1 MTSNNSNPPTGTE
14 EETSNVVDGT
24 NRDDLMTVAYTDADG
39 DSIDGADGDD
49 DVIYGYAGDDHIS
62 GGDGDDVIYGD
73 GDSTSDGTTS
83 SGEDIHQNQTG
94 AGHGSHGE
102 GHGYGHYGDD
112 ESASESFNDTINGGS
127 GDDTIYGGQGD
138 DTIYGGSGDDT
149 IYGDGGSADATSSD
163 STDGH
168 KNQTGVG
175 HESHGEGHGYGHDGD
190 GHDDTT
196 AGTYNDTIVGGTGND
211 TIFGGQGDDLIYG
224 GEGDDVIDGDGP
236 SSDTHDHDGDRHQ
249 NQTGVGHESHGEGH
263 GYGHYGDDHED
274 TGTYDDTIFG
284 GSGDDTIIASKGT
297 DTIDGGDD
305 RDTYTSQGASSL
317 TDETINV
324 TVNDDGDGTVEKAS
338 TGTTDTVTSVENFV
352 ADEAPAE
359 ADEITLTTAVQQ
371 ENIGTDIE
379 GLDDNS
385 SGTFTPIYGG
395 APVSFGPGTDYLLS
409 NLLNGTSPDGQLPAY
424 GPNGS
429 YTITAGDEDGRVGD
443 ITFSN
448 FETINFNIVCF
459 ARGTMIATRKGEVA
473 IEDLREGDEVITVD
487 RGFRPIRWIGSTTVA
502 AQGKFAPVVI
512 RKGAMGNSRDLRVSP
527 QHRMLVKGWHVELL
541 FGKREAL
548 VPAKALINDETVF
561 QLEGGSVEYFH
572 MMFDTHELI
581 YAEGIPSE
589 SFHPGQVGMGA
600 FAEETREEIF
610 ELFPELR
617 ERLESYGGSVRES
630 LKVSEAKILAE
641 NPDILTLTEDA

>member
-1 MTSNNSNPPTGTE
+1 MTSSNSNPPATPEKDGI
-14 EETSNVVDGT
+14 VDGT
-24 NRDDLMTVAYTDADG
+24 NQNDTMTVVYTDADG
-39 DSIDGADGDD
+39 DSIDGADGDN
-49 DVIYGYAGDDHIS
+49 DVIYGYAGDDFIS

-73 GDSTSDGTTS
+73 GGAGTDSHGTDG
-83 SGEDIHQNQTG
+83 GDGHRNQTG
-94 AGHGSHGE
+94 QGHESHGE
-102 GHGYGHYGDD
+102 GYGYGHEGDGHD
-112 ESASESFNDTINGGS
+112 GETAATSFNDTINGG
-127 GDDTIYGGQGD
+127 
-138 DTIYGGSGDDT
+138 
-149 IYGDGGSADATSSD
+149 
-163 STDGH
+163 
-168 KNQTGVG
+168 
-175 HESHGEGHGYGHDGD
+175 
-190 GHDDTT
+190 
-196 AGTYNDTIVGGTGND
+196 AGN
-211 TIFGGQGDDLIYG
+211 
-224 GEGDDVIDGDGP
+224 DVIDGDGGAYDDG
-236 SSDTHDHDGDRHQ
+236 SHDGDRHQ
-249 NQTGVGHESHGEGH
+249 NQTGQGHESHGQGY
-263 GYGHYGDDHED
+263 GYGHYGDDHKD
-274 TGTYDDTIFG
+274 TGTYDDNISG
-284 GSGDDTIIASKGT
+284 GTGDDTIISSKGT
-297 DTIDGGDD
+297 DTIDGGDG
-305 RDTYTSQGASSL
+305 RDTYTSQGGGSV

-324 TVNDDGDGTVEKAS
+324 TVNNDGDGTVEKAS
-338 TGTTDTVTSVENFV
+338 TGTTDTVSSVENFV
-352 ADEAPAE
+352 ADEAAAE

-371 ENIGTDIE
+371 EDIATDIE

-385 SGTFTPIYGG
+385 SGTFTPVYGG
-395 APVSFGPGTDYLLS
+395 AAVSFGPGTDYLLS
-409 NLLNGTSPDGQLPAY
+409 NILNGTLPDGQLPAY

-429 YTITAGDEDGRVGD
+429 YSITAGDEDGRVGD

-459 ARGTMIATRKGEVA
+459 ARGTRISTRKGEIA
-473 IEDLREGDEVITVD
+473 IEDLRPGDEVITVD
-487 RGFRPIRWIGSTTVA
+487 RGFRPIRWIGSTSVA

-641 NPDILTLTEDA
+641 NPDILTLVEEV

>member
-1 MTSNNSNPPTGTE
+1 MTSSNSNPPATPEKDGI
-14 EETSNVVDGT
+14 VDGT
-24 NRDDLMTVAYTDADG
+24 NQNDTMTVVYTDADG
-39 DSIDGADGDD
+39 DSIDGADGDN
-49 DVIYGYAGDDHIS
+49 DVIYGYAGDDFIS

-73 GDSTSDGTTS
+73 GGAGTDSLGTDG
-83 SGEDIHQNQTG
+83 GDGHRNQTG
-94 AGHGSHGE
+94 QGHESHGE
-102 GHGYGHYGDD
+102 GYGYGHEGDGHD
-112 ESASESFNDTINGGS
+112 GETAATSFNDTINGGA
-127 GDDTIYGGQGD
+127 GDDTIFGGQGD
-138 DTIYGGSGDDT
+138 DTIYGG
-149 IYGDGGSADATSSD
+149 
-163 STDGH
+163 
-168 KNQTGVG
+168 
-175 HESHGEGHGYGHDGD
+175 
-190 GHDDTT
+190 
-196 AGTYNDTIVGGTGND
+196 AGN
-211 TIFGGQGDDLIYG
+211 
-224 GEGDDVIDGDGP
+224 DVIDGDGGAYDDG
-236 SSDTHDHDGDRHQ
+236 SHDGDRHQ
-249 NQTGVGHESHGEGH
+249 NQTGQGHESHGQGY
-263 GYGHYGDDHED
+263 GYGHYGDDHKD
-274 TGTYDDTIFG
+274 TGTYDDNISG
-284 GSGDDTIIASKGT
+284 GTGDDTIISSKGT
-297 DTIDGGDD
+297 DTIDGGDG
-305 RDTYTSQGASSL
+305 RDTYTSQGGGSV

-324 TVNDDGDGTVEKAS
+324 TVNNDGDGTVEKAS
-338 TGTTDTVTSVENFV
+338 TGTTDTVSSVENFV
-352 ADEAPAE
+352 ADEAAAE

-371 ENIGTDIE
+371 EDIATDIE

-385 SGTFTPIYGG
+385 SGTFTPVYGG
-395 APVSFGPGTDYLLS
+395 AAVSFGPGTDYLLS
-409 NLLNGTSPDGQLPAY
+409 NILNGTSPDGQLPAY

-429 YTITAGDEDGRVGD
+429 YSITAGDEDGRVGD

-459 ARGTMIATRKGEVA
+459 ARGTRISTRKGEIA
-473 IEDLREGDEVITVD
+473 IEDLRPGDEVITVD
-487 RGFRPIRWIGSTTVA
+487 RGFRPIRWIGSTSVA

-641 NPDILTLTEDA
+641 NPDILTLVEEV